1 MRLFIAL
8 DFDADTTESLCKLQV
23 LLRENGVEG
32 NYTKPENLHMTL
44 AFIGEY
50 GNPDEVLDVLES
62 VPVRSV
68 PISFSDVYIY
78 REMCLVSIARNPGLE
93 SYVRRLRRALAE
105 SGIPFDKKNFNAH
118 ITLVRRAVL
127 KNGLPENL
135 LKESGL
141 DTTDADT
148 VKLFQSTQGKHGM
161 IYTALGS
168 ISG

>member
-8 DFDADTTESLCKLQV
+8 NFDEDTVDSLCRLQS
-23 LLRENGVEG
+23 LLRDNNVEG
-32 NYTKPENLHMTL
+32 NFTKPQNLHMTL

-50 GNPDEVLDVLES
+50 GNPDDVLDVLEE
-62 VPVRSV
+62 VPFCSM
-68 PISFSDVYIY
+68 PIRFSDVYIY
-78 REMCLVSIARNPGLE
+78 REMCLLSIESNPGLE

-105 SGIPFDKKNFNAH
+105 KGIPFDRKNFKPH

-135 LKESGL
+135 LKDSRL
-141 DTTDADT
+141 STTCADK
-148 VKLFQSTQGKHGM
+148 VSLIQSTFGKNGM
-161 IYTALGS
+161 IYTEMGL

>member
-1 MRLFIAL
+1 MRLFIAIKL
-8 DFDADTTESLCKLQV
+8 DTDMKQLVGSIQNSFRRQNI
-23 LLRENGVEG
+23 RG
-32 NYTKPENLHMTL
+32 NYTPDENLHLTL

-62 VPVRSV
+62 VPFRSV

-105 SGIPFDKKNFNAH
+105 SGIPFDKKNFKAH

-148 VKLFQSTQGKHGM
+148 VELFQSTQGKHGM